1 MKTKTTNPRAAA
13 YAVRAVPHGSG
24 STGAIM
30 NAISQK
36 PATPAQPISEPTPPA
51 APPPRRPLLRR
62 LRRPLLIAGPLLL
75 LIGGAYF
82 YITGARY
89 VSTDNAYVKADIA
102 NVSAEIS
109 GRVTA
114 VPLENND
121 AVTAGELLFQID
133 PQPFQLALAQ
143 AEAQLKTTHD
153 DILAKEASYRQKQ
166 AEIEM
171 AQENIAF
178 YEQELGIYEK
188 MAKNQI
194 AAQTQIDEARHNLT
208 TARQQLPALQ
218 QELAGILAEL
228 GGRADAP
235 PEENAR
241 YLAAQ
246 AARDQAAL
254 DLKRTE
260 VRAPANGIITNLTLR
275 PGDYVHTG
283 ASIFSL
289 VETDHLWVEAN
300 FKETELTHVRP
311 GQSATVTVDTY
322 PGETWTTT
330 VTSISAAT
338 GAEFALLP
346 PQNSTGNWVKVVQ
359 RIPVR
364 LEIADQPGQPPLRA
378 GMSAIIE
385 IDTGYKRELP
395 SPIGTALAWIGVK
408 Q

>member
-1 MKTKTTNPRAAA
+1 
-13 YAVRAVPHGSG
+13 
-24 STGAIM
+24 M

-36 PATPAQPISEPTPPA
+36 LDTPAQPVSEPAPAISPPA
-51 APPPRRPLLRR
+51 RRPLLRR
-62 LRRPLLIAGPLLL
+62 LRRPLLILGPLVLL
-75 LIGGAYF
+75 LGGAYF
-82 YITGARY
+82 YIAGARY

-109 GRVTA
+109 GRVLA
-114 VPLENND
+114 VPVENND
-121 AVTAGELLFQID
+121 AVTAGQILFQID
-133 PQPFQLALAQ
+133 PQPFHLALAQ
-143 AEAQLKTTHD
+143 AEAQLQTTRD
-153 DILAKEASYRQKQ
+153 NILAKEASYRQKQ
-166 AEIEM
+166 AEIAL

-194 AAQTQIDEARHNLT
+194 AAQTQVDEARHNLT
-208 TARQQLPALQ
+208 TAHQQLPALQ

-228 GGRADAP
+228 GGSADAP
-235 PEENAR
+235 PEQNAR

-260 VRAPANGIITNLTLR
+260 VHAPANGIVANLTLR

-283 ASIFSL
+283 NSIFSL

-311 GQSATVTVDTY
+311 GQTATVEIDTY
-322 PGETWTTT
+322 PAETWTTT
-330 VTSISAAT
+330 VGSISAAT

-378 GMSAIIE
+378 GMSAVIE
-385 IDTGYKRELP
+385 IDTGYQRELP
-395 SPIGTALAWIGVK
+395 SPIGAALAWIGVK

>member
-1 MKTKTTNPRAAA
+1 
-13 YAVRAVPHGSG
+13 
-24 STGAIM
+24 M

-36 PATPAQPISEPTPPA
+36 PATPAQPVSEPALPA
-51 APPPRRPLLRR
+51 GPPPRRPLLRR
-62 LRRPLLIAGPLLL
+62 LRRPLLILGPLAL

-82 YITGARY
+82 YVTGARY

-102 NVSAEIS
+102 AISAEIS
-109 GRVTA
+109 GRVIT
-114 VPLENND
+114 VPVENNNAVD
-121 AVTAGELLFQID
+121 AGQILFQID

-143 AEAQLKTTHD
+143 AEAQLRTTRD
-153 DILAKEASYRQKQ
+153 DILAKEATYRQKQ
-166 AEIEM
+166 AEI
-171 AQENIAF
+171 ALARDNIAF

-194 AAQTQIDEARHNLT
+194 AAQTQVDEARHNLT

-228 GGRADAP
+228 GGNADAP
-235 PEENAR
+235 PEQNAR

-254 DLKRTE
+254 DLKRTD
-260 VRAPANGIITNLTLR
+260 VRAPANGIVTNVTLR

-300 FKETELTHVRP
+300 FKETDLTHVRP
-311 GQSATVTVDTY
+311 GQTATVSIDTY
-322 PGETWTTT
+322 PGESWTTT
-330 VTSISAAT
+330 VGSISAAT

-346 PQNSTGNWVKVVQ
+346 PQNSSGNWVKVVQ

-378 GMSAIIE
+378 GMSAVIE
-385 IDTGYKRELP
+385 IDTGHERELP
-395 SPIGTALAWIGVK
+395 SPIGTALAWIGVR

>member
-1 MKTKTTNPRAAA
+1 
-13 YAVRAVPHGSG
+13 
-24 STGAIM
+24 M

-36 PATPAQPISEPTPPA
+36 SDPA
-51 APPPRRPLLRR
+51 APAVSEAAPPASVPQRRPLLRR
-62 LRRPLLIAGPLLL
+62 LRRPLLILGPLLL

-82 YITGARY
+82 YIAGARY

-109 GRVTA
+109 GRVTE
-114 VPLENND
+114 VPIENND

-143 AEAQLKTTHD
+143 AEANLKTTRD
-153 DILAKEASYRQKQ
+153 DILAKEASHRQKQ
-166 AEIEM
+166 AEIAM

-188 MAKNQI
+188 MARSQI
-194 AAQTQIDEARHNLT
+194 AAQTQLDEARHNLT

-228 GGRADAP
+228 GGKADAP
-235 PEENAR
+235 PEQHPR

-254 DLKRTE
+254 GLKRTG
-260 VRAPANGIITNLTLR
+260 VLAPANGIVTNLTLR

-283 ASIFSL
+283 NSIFSL
-289 VETDHLWVEAN
+289 VETDKLWVEAN

-311 GQSATVTVDTY
+311 GQPATVSIDTY
-322 PGETWTTT
+322 PGERWTTT

-338 GAEFALLP
+338 GAEFALLEF
-346 PQNSTGNWVKVVQ
+346 
-359 RIPVR
+359 
-364 LEIADQPGQPPLRA
+364 L
-378 GMSAIIE
+378 
-385 IDTGYKRELP
+385 
-395 SPIGTALAWIGVK
+395 
-408 Q
+408 